1 MTIQHDSRFVDLD
14 GLGGETACV
23 FFPCD
28 GSRCEETNRLLRAL
42 SDRNRKLAC
51 LYAVSESLHAREP
64 GTESLVHVARL
75 VKKASVHPEITKV
88 QIRLDGVVHASDGTG
103 DCTQCIGIDLEAS
116 GRKRGALEVC
126 HVNPGNEHNE
136 SLTSQDRELA
146 EAVARQLV
154 DFLERRD
161 AEDRLI
167 QASKL
172 ASIGELAAGVSHE
185 ICNPVNGIINCADLL
200 LQESPEDSEGRVYL
214 ELIRR
219 EADRIAHIAR
229 NVLRF
234 SRRDLERH
242 SRVGMRALV
251 DEVLGIIGKRIE
263 RSGIRLQIDV
273 PDGIPP
279 LLCHKEEM
287 LQVLLNLMVN
297 SVHALDERY
306 PAGDPGKQMS
316 VSARQGTQDGRALIR
331 LTVEDRGAGIAPSH
345 LDRLFDPFFTTK
357 ERDKG
362 TGLGLSI
369 VDGIVK
375 SHGGAISVES
385 ERGAF
390 ARFQVDLPLDHDWT
404 LDGPAGPETRW
415 EV

>member
-1 MTIQHDSRFVDLD
+1 MTTQPDSRFVDLD
-14 GLGGETACV
+14 GFGGETACV

-51 LYAVSESLHAREP
+51 LYAVSETLHAHEP
-64 GTESLVHVARL
+64 GPESFVHIARL
-75 VKKASVHPEITKV
+75 VKKASVHPEFTKV
-88 QIRLDGVVHASDGTG
+88 HIRLDGADHASEEIGE
-103 DCTQCIGIDLEAS
+103 CTQCIGIELEAS
-116 GRKRGALEVC
+116 GRKRGALEIC
-126 HVNPGNEHNE
+126 HVNSSDEHHE
-136 SLTSQDRELA
+136 SLSSQDRDLA

-161 AEDRLI
+161 AEERLI

-200 LQESPEDSEGRVYL
+200 LQESPENSEGRVYL

-219 EADRIAHIAR
+219 EADRIAHIAK

-242 SRVGMRALV
+242 SRVSLRALL
-251 DEVLGIIGKRIE
+251 DEVLGVIGKRIE
-263 RSGIRLQIDV
+263 RSGIALRIDI

-297 SVHALDERY
+297 SMHALDERY
-306 PAGDPGKQMS
+306 PAGDPGKRLS
-316 VSARQGTQDGRALIR
+316 VSARQGIQDGRTLVR
-331 LTVEDRGAGIAPSH
+331 LTVEDLGTGIDPSH
-345 LDRLFDPFFTTK
+345 LDRVFDPFFTTK

-369 VDGIVK
+369 SDGIVR

-385 ERGAF
+385 TQGAF
-390 ARFQVDLPLDHDWT
+390 ARFHVDLPLDHDWT

-415 EV
+415 EP

>member
-1 MTIQHDSRFVDLD
+1 MMEQYDSRFVDPD
-14 GLGGETACV
+14 SFGGETACV

-51 LYAVSESLHAREP
+51 LYAVSETLHAHEP
-64 GTESLVHVARL
+64 DSESFVHIARL

-88 QIRLDGVVHASDGTG
+88 VIRLDGEAHLSDEIGVS
-103 DCTQCIGIDLEAS
+103 TQCIRIELEAS

-126 HVNPGNEHNE
+126 HTGPGNGDHEDL
-136 SLTSQDRELA
+136 SSQDRDLA
-146 EAVARQLV
+146 DAVARQLT

-161 AEDRLI
+161 AADRLI

-200 LQESPEDSEGRVYL
+200 LREMPERTEGRVYL
-214 ELIRR
+214 ELIRS
-219 EADRIAHIAR
+219 EAERVARIAR

-234 SRRDLERH
+234 SRHDLERH
-242 SRVGMRALV
+242 SRVSLRGLI

-263 RSGIRLQIDV
+263 RAKIALQIDV
-273 PDGIPP
+273 PAGLAP

-287 LQVLLNLMVN
+287 LQVLMNLLLN
-297 SVHALDERY
+297 SIHALDERY
-306 PAGDPGKQMS
+306 PAGDPGKRLH
-316 VSARQGTQDGRALIR
+316 VSARQGVQNGRALVR
-331 LTVEDRGAGIAPSH
+331 LTVEDRGAGVAAPH

-357 ERDKG
+357 ARDKG

-369 VDGIVK
+369 SDGIVRA
-375 SHGGAISVES
+375 HGGAISVES
-385 ERGAF
+385 VQGDF
-390 ARFQVDLPLDHDWT
+390 ARFHVDLPLDHDWT
-404 LDGPAGPETRW
+404 LETPAGPETCW
-415 EV
+415 EL